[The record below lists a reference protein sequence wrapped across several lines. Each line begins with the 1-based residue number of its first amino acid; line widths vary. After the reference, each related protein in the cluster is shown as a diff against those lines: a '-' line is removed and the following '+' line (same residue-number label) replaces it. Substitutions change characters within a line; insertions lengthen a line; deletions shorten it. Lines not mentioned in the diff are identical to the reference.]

1 MAMQDIDYE
10 LVYDPGK
17 DEKKTLFNLSRHPL
31 PNVGNDNTEKI
42 ILKEI
47 KEEHAVIL
55 GHIQIET
62 LNDPQLQN
70 IKQKII
76 TED

>member
-1 MAMQDIDYE
+1 MNWYMTQ
-10 LVYDPGK
+10 GK
-17 DEKKTLFNLSRHPL
+17 MKKKTLFNLSRHPL
-31 PNVGNDNTEKI
+31 PTVGNDNTEKV
-42 ILKEI
+42 ILKVI

-55 GHIQIET
+55 GHIQKVT

-70 IKQKII
+70 IKQRII